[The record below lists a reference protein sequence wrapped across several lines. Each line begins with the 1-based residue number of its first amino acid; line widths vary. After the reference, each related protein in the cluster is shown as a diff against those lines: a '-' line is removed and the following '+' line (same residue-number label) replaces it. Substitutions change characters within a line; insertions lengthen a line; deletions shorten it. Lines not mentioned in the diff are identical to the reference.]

1 MAQRESDAQ
10 RDPIPTVQTRWTP
23 LLRERHSGA
32 VYMRH
37 RLREA
42 VLVVAGTIGLAL
54 LLTPQ
59 TASVTPVTSSP
70 ILASLFRQVEAPD
83 PPLPSHES
91 VPTTAGPALLG
102 TRASPSASPRM
113 PSATPQSTSS
123 TQLAAASPV
132 APKPSP
138 RRTQPAPRP
147 SATTFAP
154 SSSIVGTATWY
165 CGSGSRC
172 PVGFAGGLYAAISPD
187 LGFLRGRL
195 VSVRYGASVVVVRIV
210 DCNCQATRSIDLFA
224 DAFARLMPLSAGKL
238 HGVTLS
244 WQP

>member
-70 ILASLFRQVEAPD
+70 ILASLFTQVEAPAL
-83 PPLPSHES
+83 PLPSHETTSTTS
-91 VPTTAGPALLG
+91 VAVARRPPSQLRGSGVAVAVK
-102 TRASPSASPRM
+102 SPSPTAKPTLRPR
-113 PSATPQSTSS
+113 
-123 TQLAAASPV
+123 PV
-132 APKPSP
+132 A
-138 RRTQPAPRP
+138 TARP
-147 SATTFAP
+147 TTFAP

-224 DAFARLMPLSAGKL
+224 DAFARLAPLSAGKL

-244 WQP
+244 W